1 MNFPPSNQR
10 GFTLI
15 EVMVVIV
22 IVSILASLIVL
33 NVGGVD
39 QRKAMQFREV
49 FLMDMQRL
57 LRESNDQ
64 SRILALSMQSATD
77 VSPAQYQVVEYQFPA
92 ENKSESDYKRWTA
105 YEEFKP
111 RYFPDKISFK
121 IMTLD
126 YDVEGASNRD
136 LIGEN
141 APELIWL
148 GNGEVRPV
156 RIQFYFEDREIG
168 TEIEIDHLGKIN
180 AS

>member
-1 MNFPPSNQR
+1 MKYPSSIQR

-64 SRILALSMQSATD
+64 TRILALSMQQATD
-77 VSPAQYQVVEYQFPA
+77 VSPAQYRVVEYQFPS
-92 ENKSESDYKRWTA
+92 ENQSETDYKRWLDYT
-105 YEEFKP
+105 EFKP
-111 RYFPDKISFK
+111 RAFPEKISFK
-121 IMTLD
+121 ITTLD
-126 YDVEGASNRD
+126 HTVEGANNND
-136 LIGEN
+136 LMGEN

-148 GNGEVRPV
+148 GNGEVRPA
-156 RIQFYFEDREIG
+156 RIQFYFEERAVG
-168 TEIEIDHLGKIN
+168 AEIEIDHLGKIN
-180 AS
+180 ES